1 MSNISWNWFV
11 ESQNVVGFGI
21 YNNLQQKL
29 ENVNKDFQVLSAGHV
44 DWINDEVSKS
54 EEKFCINLIST

>member
-1 MSNISWNWFV
+1 MEF
-11 ESQNVVGFGI
+11 QNVVAFGV

-44 DWINDEVSKS
+44 DWINDEVNKP
-54 EEKFCINLIST
+54 EEKFCNNLISI

>member
-1 MSNISWNWFV
+1 MEF
-11 ESQNVVGFGI
+11 QNVVAFGV